1 MKKLLYTIF
10 FIIQVSFQ
18 IAEAQWIQ
26 QSAFTN
32 SNLYD
37 IEFYNRYTGWA
48 VGDGG
53 TILKTTN
60 GGINWVSI
68 SNPAVGKPLSSIYIV
83 DSNICYVV
91 GWFETIIKTTNAG
104 DNWSVIRNGAF
115 GSGSSYDAV
124 FFINENTGWIAGT
137 GQKILRTTNGGDSII
152 TTPVFAGNLHDMYFK
167 DAMTGIVT
175 GSGTDMFKTS
185 NGGISWN
192 NIAMPIGFRIPDF
205 YKLTFVNNQ
214 YGWVAGSDNRIFKTT
229 DFGDTWDTL
238 NPVPVNP
245 LTASMRF
252 AEFINE
258 NTGFVGGEQ
267 GYLYKS
273 TNGGTS
279 WLRENTSSFPPNEI
293 ISMFLYNN
301 LVGWITG
308 GEAKIL
314 ATTTGGQTIVNIA
327 DITGLIPDEFT
338 ISQNYPN
345 PFNSSTSI
353 KFSLKKRRFIQIK
366 IFDIQGKEVKSLS
379 NKILQAGNYEINI
392 DASDLNSGIYFY
404 SLFANGEKIDSR
416 RMVYLK

>member
-1 MKKLLYTIF
+1 MKKIILIV
-10 FIIQVSFQ
+10 FIIQNSFQ
-18 IAEAQWIQ
+18 FVDAQWIQ

-37 IEFYNRYTGWA
+37 IEFYNQYTGWA

-53 TILKTTN
+53 TILKTIN
-60 GGINWVSI
+60 GGANWISI
-68 SNPAVGKPLSSIYIV
+68 ANPAVGKPLSSIHII

-91 GWFETIIKTTNAG
+91 GWFETIIKTTNSG
-104 DNWSVIRNGAF
+104 VNWIVIRNGAF

-124 FFINENTGWIAGT
+124 FFIDENTGWIAGT

-152 TTPVFAGNLHDMYFK
+152 TTPLFAGNLHDMYFK

-175 GSGTDMFKTS
+175 GSGTDMFKTN
-185 NGGISWN
+185 NGGISWI
-192 NIAMPIGFRIPDF
+192 NIQMPIGFIIPTF
-205 YKLTFVNNQ
+205 YKLTIVNNQ
-214 YGWVAGSDNRIFKTT
+214 YGWVAGSDNRVFKTT

-238 NPVPVNP
+238 GRVPVNS

-252 AEFINE
+252 AEFIDE

-267 GYLYKS
+267 GYMYKS

-314 ATTTGGQTIVNIA
+314 ATITGGQTIVNISNTA
-327 DITGLIPDEFT
+327 NSISKGFT

-345 PFNSSTSI
+345 PFNPKTII
-353 KFSLKKRRFIQIK
+353 KYSLADQSFIQIK
-366 IFDIQGKEVKSLS
+366 IFDILGKEIKSLN
-379 NKILQAGNYEINI
+379 NKILQAGNYELNF

-404 SLFANGEKIDSR
+404 SLFADEKKIDSKK
-416 RMVYLK
+416 MIYLK